1 MIIFNFD
8 AENSD
13 PDLSGFLKN
22 IMSMK
27 KIILLISASLLFSLM
42 AYSQELSF
50 DKVPKNVRQAFVRQ
64 FPAARAV
71 KCQSDNMDYQIS
83 FLDQG
88 KECSAMFNEAGKLL
102 ETQKEII
109 PAGLPKEVS
118 SSVAKNFPGYAIM
131 IIVRRDAY
139 DKGVCY
145 EMDLKKDDAGYSVRF
160 SDKGEILQKV
170 ARKVEYKV
178 TTKPKR

>member
-1 MIIFNFD
+1 M
-8 AENSD
+8 
-13 PDLSGFLKN
+13 KN
-22 IMSMK
+22 LFMK
-27 KIILLISASLLFSLM
+27 KVAIVFSACVLIVLT
-42 AYSQELSF
+42 AYSQELSS
-50 DKVPKNVRQAFVRQ
+50 DKVPKVVRQAFVRQ
-64 FPAARAV
+64 FPAAKAV
-71 KCQSDNMDYQIS
+71 KYQSDKMDYQIG

-88 KECSAMFNEAGKLL
+88 KECFATYNEAGKLL

-118 SSVAKNFPGYAIM
+118 SAVTKNFPGYAIM
-131 IIVRRDAY
+131 IIVRREAY

-170 ARKVEYKV
+170 ARKVEFKV